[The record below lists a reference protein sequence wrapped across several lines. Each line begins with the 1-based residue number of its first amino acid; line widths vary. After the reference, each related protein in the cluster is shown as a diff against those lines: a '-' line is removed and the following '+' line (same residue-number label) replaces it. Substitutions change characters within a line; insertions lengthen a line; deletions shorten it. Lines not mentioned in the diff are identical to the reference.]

1 VRFLTILIALLNS
14 VNWVL
19 FTFSLGLNALNLIRN
34 AFVWADSLAILF
46 TIIYL
51 LPVHGLDSA
60 VWEIGSLASFFCWFG
75 LTHKLRPFDVFG
87 VYVTMFMT
95 ITRSVF
101 LVLTICFL
109 LIAAF
114 SLSLYVLLGNIPIFS
129 TVGFSFFTNFGHML
143 GEIDYTLPILEDKEG
158 NLKYE
163 KLTFVFVIFIA
174 ILM

>member
-1 VRFLTILIALLNS
+1 M
-14 VNWVL
+14 
-19 FTFSLGLNALNLIRN
+19 
-34 AFVWADSLAILF
+34 
-46 TIIYL
+46 
-51 LPVHGLDSA
+51 
-60 VWEIGSLASFFCWFG
+60 
-75 LTHKLRPFDVFG
+75 
-87 VYVTMFMT
+87 TMFMT